1 MKRLLITG
9 AAGSAGAAL
18 VAKLSPDYEVVGTR
32 RAAPLTHQL
41 DVTDP
46 RSWSQLMAHYADGL
60 DGLIHTVGDFLHEP
74 LDACE
79 PEQWRAVMASNLDS
93 SFYAYRFAKE
103 ALRAR
108 RGRLIYFSLAGV
120 SSARAEPNL
129 AAYAAAKSGLQSL
142 VASIA
147 QSEAAHG
154 LTCNTIAP
162 GLLHDASQAQ
172 VERYRLPMN
181 RTANPD
187 ELVAAVRFLMSDQAE
202 QITGTSIPLSGG
214 WRV

>member
-1 MKRLLITG
+1 M
-9 AAGSAGAAL
+9 AE
-18 VAKLSPDYEVVGTR
+18 LSPDYEVIGTR

-60 DGLIHTVGDFLHEP
+60 DALIHTVGAFLHAP

-79 PEQWRAVMASNLDS
+79 PDQWRSVMASNLDS

-103 ALRAR
+103 ALRKR
-108 RGRLIYFSLAGV
+108 RGRLIYFSLAGS

-142 VASIA
+142 AASIA
-147 QSEAAHG
+147 QSEAGHG

-162 GLLHDASQAQ
+162 GLLHDASQAE
-172 VERYRLPMN
+172 VVRYRLPMG

-187 ELVAAVRFLMSDQAE
+187 ELIAAVNFLMSGQADQV
-202 QITGTSIPLSGG
+202 TGTTIPLSGG
-214 WRV
+214 WRL